1 MSFQGCLLPK
11 QLVPPRHRMRANFTN
26 SLTVPSHAA
35 RTRVDGSLRR
45 MCGRYTTVADPADI
59 EQRFGVSVPFS
70 EGTRRYNIAPT
81 ESVVAIVLGRDG
93 APVAR
98 ELRWGLIP
106 SWAKDAKVAS
116 RMINARAESAD
127 TRPAYRRL
135 LASARHRALLPA
147 DGFYEWLRS
156 EDRRQQPVPFRFTLR
171 DGGLFALAGLWTRA
185 YLPADEPGGQ
195 ERPIETVTILTTRA
209 NSVVSRL
216 HDRMPVIL
224 PDRLSERAWLSPELD
239 LDGAKALCVPLE
251 DQLLIATPA
260 SPAVNKSGIPEGPE
274 LLVAS

>member
-1 MSFQGCLLPK
+1 
-11 QLVPPRHRMRANFTN
+11 
-26 SLTVPSHAA
+26 
-35 RTRVDGSLRR
+35 

-195 ERPIETVTILTTRA
+195 ECPIETVTILTTRA